1 MAWTHF
7 LCTETE
13 FRQILN
19 AMDYLGY
26 DVVAKVHHGVG
37 IRLTDVLANELPE
50 SGLTLAFRASTG
62 LPFEAY
68 CEHQGRFD
76 GFASLSMPVYFEVRK
91 AVLSAGLGYTHRR
104 MSEFFPSPEK
114 EYKAIRKVILS
125 ICTVPVWEVARDRK
139 KNPYTWASPSFL
151 VELPPGWRIW
161 HPEGFDLE
169 WEAHLISNSDS

>member
-7 LCTETE
+7 LCTQTE
-13 FRQILN
+13 FRQILT
-19 AMDYLGY
+19 AMDHLGY
-26 DVVAKVHHGVG
+26 DVVARVRHDVPM
-37 IRLTDVLANELPE
+37 RLAEVLSKDVLEPRLE
-50 SGLTLAFRASTG
+50 LAFRASTG
-62 LPFEAY
+62 LPFEVF
-68 CEHQGRFD
+68 CDHQGRFD
-76 GFASLSMPVYFEVRK
+76 GFASIDMPVYFENKK

-104 MSEFFPSPEK
+104 MSELFPSPEK

-151 VELPPGWRIW
+151 IELPSGWRIW

-169 WEAHLISNSDS
+169 WEASSIGSSGS